1 MRFFDIRRWMICDQV
16 IVDVYN
22 MRVNEYV
29 DSDDD
34 YNVLETTWQ
43 QLSSARE
50 DPRQWAGNSF
60 YWFPITRAEINKVPG
75 LQQNPGYN

>member
-1 MRFFDIRRWMICDQV
+1 MICDQV
-16 IVDVYN
+16 IVDFDT

-29 DSDDD
+29 DSDGDD
-34 YNVLETTWQ
+34 VVLKTTWQ
-43 QLSSARE
+43 QLSIARE

-60 YWFPITRAEINKVPG
+60 YWFPITRAEINKISG